1 MRGGR
6 HCAICY
12 RERENRNDLMR
23 CPLQQGAQDNM
34 DETDNKVKFIINSC
48 RSADADDDF
57 LLFLRHDGYTKNKPT
72 QERF

>member
-1 MRGGR
+1 
-6 HCAICY
+6 
-12 RERENRNDLMR
+12 
-23 CPLQQGAQDNM
+23 M